1 MFVKLRHQS
10 HTIFPDN
17 PSRFVPG
24 FVIFEPMIDR
34 NSCHP
39 NVYAGLQRIAFR
51 IEPQNRRMLSHSV
64 VEQDHINVV
73 VEVLFPLT
81 LWFRL
86 LQFAGQQKRGYV
98 RSARVSAQKGAPRRS
113 CHDAI
118 RPNESL
124 FQLER
129 YGRQRRQMNQ
139 DRMFA
144 AHPLLGFALNTAEI
158 SYVATTVGF
167 AVSVDELA
175 IEPGFRHT

>member
-1 MFVKLRHQS
+1 MFVKLRHES
-10 HTIFPDN
+10 HAIFPDD
-17 PSRFVPG
+17 PGRFVAVL
-24 FVIFEPMIDR
+24 VIFESVIDR
-34 NSCHP
+34 NACHP
-39 NVYAGLQRIAFR
+39 NIYTRLQRIALW
-51 IEPQNRRMLSHSV
+51 IEPQNRRMLRHSV

-73 VEVLFPLT
+73 VEVLFLLT
-81 LWFRL
+81 LWFLL
-86 LQFAGQQKRGYV
+86 LQFAGQQKARI
-98 RSARVSAQKGAPRRS
+98 RSERQRVCAKGAPWRS

-144 AHPLLGFALNTAEI
+144 AHPLQGFALNTAEI
-158 SYVATTVGF
+158 SHVATTVGF